1 MVGKKSDGC
10 GLSCMPFTN
19 AFTGKP
25 HFWSE
30 IIVSHLY
37 FITVLDNLSRYPF
50 LLALGKRILPWA
62 TTSVRDKH
70 SGFTRK
76 QVER

>member
-1 MVGKKSDGC
+1 M
-10 GLSCMPFTN
+10 LIYL
-19 AFTGKP
+19 GKP

-37 FITVLDNLSRYPF
+37 FITVLDNLSRYPM
-50 LLALGKRILPWA
+50 LANLAQQILPWA

-76 QVER
+76 KVERLFAPTRH